1 MFIDEVRIRVKA
13 GDGGNGCLA
22 FRREKYVPRGGP
34 SGGDGGRG
42 GDITMVASTHY
53 NTLLHFR
60 FNPEHTAQRGRH
72 GEGSNRSG
80 REGESIELS
89 VPVGTIVYDADSG
102 ELLHDFTQAGDRFL
116 VAKGG
121 RGGRGNQHFATST
134 HQAPTEHEP
143 GHPGE
148 AKYLRLELKLLAD
161 VGLVGFPNAG
171 KSTLISRISAARPKI
186 ADYPFTT
193 IEPNLGVVSVDDS
206 TFVVA
211 DIPGLIEGAHLGH
224 GLGVQFLRHI
234 ERTRL
239 LVHLVDV
246 SELTGRDPAEDFRV
260 VMGELAGFSEDLPKK
275 PMFVVASKVDVA
287 QDPQR
292 IESLRALAASEEM
305 PFFEISS
312 VTGQG
317 IEDLKRA
324 MAQEISKPAEEEV
337 KQTS

>member
-1 MFIDEVRIRVKA
+1 MFIDEVVIYVKA
-13 GDGGNGCLA
+13 GNGGNGCLA

-42 GDITMVASTHY
+42 GDVILVGSQHY

-60 FNPEHTAQRGRH
+60 FNPEHKAQRGRH
-72 GEGSNRSG
+72 GEGSNRTGHDGS
-80 REGESIELS
+80 SIE
-89 VPVGTIVYDADSG
+89 VPVPLGTTVQDAETG
-102 ELLHDFTQAGDRFL
+102 EVLHDFTVDGDRWIA
-116 VAKGG
+116 AKGG
-121 RGGRGNQHFATST
+121 RGGRGNARFATST

-143 GHPGE
+143 GKPGE
-148 AKYLRLELKLLAD
+148 ERRLRLELKLLAD

-193 IEPNLGVVSVDDS
+193 LEPNLGVVSFDQHS
-206 TFVVA
+206 FVVA

-246 SELTGRDPAEDFRV
+246 SDSSGRDPVNDFEIV
-260 VMGELAGFSEDLPKK
+260 LQELASFSEGLAAK
-275 PMFVVASKVDVA
+275 PMIVVATKMDVA
-287 QDPQR
+287 QNPSR
-292 IESLRALAASEEM
+292 VEALAQTAESRGM
-305 PFFEISS
+305 QFHKISA
-312 VTGQG
+312 VTGEG
-317 IEDLKRA
+317 VDELIAA
-324 MAQEISKPAEEEV
+324 MWRRISQPAP
-337 KQTS
+337 